1 MAVAITTP
9 DPGPARAAQPALL
22 ERLLEEHRDLLP
34 ALQAWVERLPG
45 APADRAWQELSALA
59 ERLRL
64 HAHVED
70 ETLFAAMADILGPA
84 ALTGYLMQ
92 HDDIDEV
99 MGQLLQTPGQL
110 PEDAPE
116 LAGRLL
122 WYCESHF
129 EIEERH
135 IFQEALAR
143 LTPQQW
149 AELDARAR
157 ALAARSGDGPPAPPQ
172 QATKVT

>member
-1 MAVAITTP
+1 
-9 DPGPARAAQPALL
+9 ARAAQPALL

-34 ALQAWVERLPG
+34 ALQAWIERLPG
-45 APADRAWQELSALA
+45 APAARAWQELSALA

-64 HAHVED
+64 PAHVED
-70 ETLFAAMADILGPA
+70 EPLFAAMAARLGPA

-99 MGQLLQTPGQL
+99 LGQLLQTPGQL
-110 PEDAPE
+110 PDGAPE
-116 LAGRLL
+116 LADLLL

-149 AELDARAR
+149 AELEVQAR
-157 ALAARSGDGPPAPPQ
+157 ALAARSGDGPPAPQ
-172 QATKVT
+172 QATDGS